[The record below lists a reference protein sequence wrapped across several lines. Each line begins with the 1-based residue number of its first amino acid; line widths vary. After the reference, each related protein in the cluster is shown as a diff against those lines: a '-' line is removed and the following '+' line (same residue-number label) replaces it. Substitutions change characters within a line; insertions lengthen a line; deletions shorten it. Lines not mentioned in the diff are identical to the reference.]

1 MKEMRDYNKE
11 LLDTAEHKYAY
22 DFDIDVMHKYM
33 MRSFEPFV
41 SRTDRVLEIGS
52 YHGAFT
58 SRLVEKFDDVSAV
71 EASSDAVKITEEKFG
86 DQVKFINSTFEDF
99 QGNSQYDSIFL
110 THTLEH
116 LDDPIGV
123 LRKVNQWLTDNG
135 RLFLVVPNA
144 EAPSR
149 QIAVKMGLISH
160 NAAVT
165 ESEAKHGHRITYSF
179 DTLERDVVASGLKI
193 THKSGIFFKP
203 LANFQFDRLMKTDI
217 ISPEYL
223 EGCYKLGL
231 EYPRLCASIFFV
243 CSKGHE

>member
-1 MKEMRDYNKE
+1 MIGMRDYNKE
-11 LLDTAEHKYAY
+11 LHDTADHKYAY
-22 DFDIDVMHKYM
+22 DFDLDVMHKYM
-33 MRSFEPFV
+33 VRSFEPFI
-41 SRTDRVLEIGS
+41 SRSDRALEMGS

-58 SRLVEKFDDVSAV
+58 NRLVKMFDDLSAI
-71 EASSDAVKITEEKFG
+71 EAASEAVAITRERFGSSVKI
-86 DQVKFINSTFEDF
+86 INSTFEEFEGDGQF
-99 QGNSQYDSIFL
+99 DAIFL

-116 LDDPIGV
+116 LDDPVAV
-123 LRKVNQWLTDNG
+123 LAKVNSWLSDRG

-160 NAAVT
+160 NASVT

-179 DTLERDVVASGLKI
+179 DTLERDVTASGLRI
-193 THKSGIFFKP
+193 VHKSGIFFKP
-203 LANFQFDRLMKTDI
+203 LANFQFDQLMKTDI

-243 CSKGHE
+243 CSKGLL